1 MAGTSVLKEFIYS
14 QSKIIQHIYEQYI
27 ANQKWPQKFRKKK
40 KQANMN
46 KAKNQVNV
54 LN

>member
-14 QSKIIQHIYEQYI
+14 PSKIIQHIYEQYI

-40 KQANMN
+40 KQTNMN
-46 KAKNQVNV
+46 KYKG
-54 LN
+54 

>member
-40 KQANMN
+40 KQTNMN
-46 KAKNQVNV
+46 KYKG
-54 LN
+54 